1 MTLRDLIQK
10 VVPIRFRQS
19 VGLWT
24 IQQASRSKWL
34 LYPYLFLLCGDYP
47 RNMQL
52 LSSGRC
58 CVFYGGLYI
67 CAPRD
72 GALTFMEVLQ
82 ENVYERVYRPG
93 EGDTVIDV
101 GAYVGMF
108 SIMAA
113 QQVGITGRV
122 YSVEPSRR
130 NHEFIEWNALYSPVP
145 MNIHLIPI
153 ALSNATGYG
162 QLTKSDASPCHQLTQ
177 RRDKTTEEVRIET
190 MDNMVDQLGI
200 DKVDFI
206 KIDVE
211 GSELKVLQGATNTLR
226 NNRLHLAI
234 AAYHDLDT
242 GEPELPQVRKLLE
255 DAGFRVQVI
264 KGYVYA
270 DNCTT
275 TKAEANGGA

>member
-10 VVPIRFRQS
+10 VAPIRFRQS

-47 RNMQL
+47 RNMEL
-52 LSSGRC
+52 LPWNVCAVRYRGYLIR
-58 CVFYGGLYI
+58 
-67 CAPRD
+67 APRD

-82 ENVYERVYRPG
+82 EDVYGRAHHPAR
-93 EGDTVIDV
+93 GDTVIDV

-108 SIMAA
+108 SVKMSSR
-113 QQVGITGRV
+113 VGGDGKV
-122 YSVEPSRR
+122 FAVEPSQGNLTFLYR
-130 NHEFIEWNALYSPVP
+130 NIGHRHNVTCVPVALGAS
-145 MNIHLIPI
+145 I
-153 ALSNATGYG
+153 GYG
-162 QLTKSDASPCHQLTQ
+162 QLTKSDASPCHQLTT
-177 RRDKTTEEVRIET
+177 RKDWGTEEVRIET
-190 MDNMVDQLGI
+190 MDGMVALLEI

-206 KIDVE
+206 KIDAE

-242 GEPELPQVRKLLE
+242 GEPELPQVCELLE

-270 DNCTT
+270 DNYTT
-275 TKAEANGGA
+275 RATNG

>member
-47 RNMQL
+47 RNMEL
-52 LSSGRC
+52 LPRNVCSVRYRGWR
-58 CVFYGGLYI
+58 I
-67 CAPRD
+67 RAPRD

-82 ENVYERVYRPG
+82 EDVYSRTHHPG
-93 EGDTVIDV
+93 QGDTVIDV

-108 SIMAA
+108 SIKASLR
-113 QQVGITGRV
+113 VGGDGKV
-122 YSVEPSRR
+122 FAVEPSQVNLNFLYWNTGRR
-130 NHEFIEWNALYSPVP
+130 DNVIRVPVALGSC
-145 MNIHLIPI
+145 
-153 ALSNATGYG
+153 TGYG
-162 QLTKSDASPCHQLTQ
+162 RLTSTDASPCHQLTKRQ
-177 RRDKTTEEVRIET
+177 YTGTERVCIET
-190 MDNMVDQLGI
+190 MDDMVARLEI

-206 KIDVE
+206 KIDAE

-242 GEPELPQVRKLLE
+242 GEPELPQVCKLLE

-270 DNCTT
+270 TNS
-275 TKAEANGGA
+275 ENEG

>member
-10 VVPIRFRQS
+10 VVPIRYRQS

-47 RNMQL
+47 RNMDL
-52 LSSGRC
+52 LPRNVCLVWYRGYAIR
-58 CVFYGGLYI
+58 
-67 CAPRD
+67 APRD
-72 GALTFMEVLQ
+72 GALTFMEVFQ
-82 ENVYERVYRPG
+82 ERVYDRVYSPS

-108 SIMAA
+108 SVMASY
-113 QQVGITGRV
+113 QVLGTGRV
-122 YSVEPSRR
+122 FAVEPSQSNNVYLNR
-130 NHEFIEWNALYSPVP
+130 NTHWRDNVTRVPVALG
-145 MNIHLIPI
+145 
-153 ALSNATGYG
+153 ACTGYW
-162 QLTKSDASPCHQLTQ
+162 QLTSTDASPCHQLTQ
-177 RRDKTTEEVRIET
+177 RRDKGTEEVRIET
-190 MDNMVDQLGI
+190 MDDMVARLGI

-234 AAYHDLDT
+234 AAYHDLET
-242 GEPELPQVRKLLE
+242 GEPELPQVCKLLV

-270 DNCTT
+270 DNCS
-275 TKAEANGGA
+275 EGE

>member
-47 RNMQL
+47 RNMEL
-52 LSSGRC
+52 LSGNRC
-58 CVFYGGLYI
+58 GVAYGWQFVI
-67 CAPRD
+67 APRD
-72 GALTFMEVLQ
+72 GALTFMEVFQ
-82 ENVYERVYRPG
+82 EEVYEKLYRPQ

-108 SIMAA
+108 SVKASYS
-113 QQVGITGRV
+113 VGSTGKV
-122 YSVEPSRR
+122 FAVEPSQDNYQYLRR
-130 NHEFIEWNALYSPVP
+130 NTERLPNVTLVPVALG
-145 MNIHLIPI
+145 
-153 ALSNATGYG
+153 ACTCYG
-162 QLTKSDASPCHQLTQ
+162 QLTSADASPCHQLTD
-177 RRDKTTEEVRIET
+177 REDKDTEEVRIET
-190 MDNMVDQLGI
+190 MDDMVARLEI

-206 KIDVE
+206 KIDAE
-211 GSELKVLQGATNTLR
+211 GSELKVLQGATITLR
-226 NNRLHLAI
+226 DNRLHVVV

-242 GEPELPQVRKLLE
+242 GEPELPQVCELLE
-255 DAGFRVQVI
+255 DAGFKVQVI

-270 DNCTT
+270 DNCTV
-275 TKAEANGGA
+275 GG

>member
-47 RNMQL
+47 RNFIL
-52 LSSGRC
+52 LTGDRC
-58 CVFYGGLYI
+58 GVDYGWQFVI
-67 CAPRD
+67 APRD
-72 GALTFMEVLQ
+72 GALTFMEVFQ
-82 ENVYERVYRPG
+82 EEVYERVYRPQ

-108 SIMAA
+108 SVKASYE
-113 QQVGITGRV
+113 VRGTGRV
-122 YSVEPSRR
+122 FAVEPSLDNEQYLRR
-130 NHEFIEWNALYSPVP
+130 NTKRLRNITCVPVALG
-145 MNIHLIPI
+145 
-153 ALSNATGYG
+153 ACTGYG
-162 QLTKSDASPCHQLTQ
+162 RLTAADASPCHQLTQ
-177 RRDKTTEEVRIET
+177 RKDKGTEEVRIET
-190 MDNMVDQLGI
+190 MDDMVARLEIG
-200 DKVDFI
+200 KVDFI
-206 KIDVE
+206 KIDAE

-242 GEPELPQVRKLLE
+242 GEPELPQVCKLLE
-255 DAGFRVQVI
+255 DVGFRVQVI

-270 DNCTT
+270 DNCLTP
-275 TKAEANGGA
+275 EAR

>member
-47 RNMQL
+47 RNMEL
-52 LSSGRC
+52 FPYNNCIVNYEGH
-58 CVFYGGLYI
+58 YI
-67 CAPRD
+67 TAPRD

-82 ENVYERVYRPG
+82 ENVYERVYQPSQ
-93 EGDTVIDV
+93 GDIVIDV

-108 SIMAA
+108 SIKAA
-113 QQVGITGRV
+113 LQVQRTGRV
-122 YSVEPSRR
+122 FAVEPSQVNHSYLYTNTRR
-130 NHEFIEWNALYSPVP
+130 HDNIIRIPVALGA
-145 MNIHLIPI
+145 H
-153 ALSNATGYG
+153 AGYG
-162 QLTKSDASPCHQLTQ
+162 QLTSTDASPCHQLTQ
-177 RRDKTTEEVRIET
+177 RRDKNTEEVRIDT
-190 MDNMVDQLGI
+190 LDNLVAQLGI

-206 KIDVE
+206 KIDAE

-242 GEPELPQVRKLLE
+242 GEPELPQVCKLLE

-270 DNCTT
+270 DNFTVG
-275 TKAEANGGA
+275 EYDG

>member
-24 IQQASRSKWL
+24 IKQASRSKWL

-47 RNMQL
+47 RNMIL
-52 LSSGRC
+52 LPRNRC
-58 CVFYGGLYI
+58 SVPYGGRLI
-67 CAPRD
+67 EAPRD

-82 ENVYERVYRPG
+82 ENVYGRIHCPLP
-93 EGDTVIDV
+93 GDTVLDV

-108 SIMAA
+108 TVMAA
-113 QQVGITGRV
+113 LEVWYGGKVFAI
-122 YSVEPSRR
+122 EPSYSNNEFLRR
-130 NHEFIEWNALYSPVP
+130 NVGSMAGVTRVPVALGAS
-145 MNIHLIPI
+145 
-153 ALSNATGYG
+153 TGYG
-162 QLTKSDASPCHQLTQ
+162 RLTSTDASPCHQVTQ
-177 RRDKTTEEVRIET
+177 RQDKDTEEVRIET
-190 MDNMVDQLGI
+190 MDDMVARLEI

-242 GEPELPQVRKLLE
+242 GEPELPQVCELLE

-270 DNCTT
+270 DNCSM
-275 TKAEANGGA
+275 EVE

>member
-10 VVPIRFRQS
+10 VVPIRYRQS

-47 RNMQL
+47 RNMEL
-52 LSSGRC
+52 FPYSNCIVG
-58 CVFYGGLYI
+58 YDGHYI
-67 CAPRD
+67 TAPRD

-82 ENVYERVYRPG
+82 EKVYERVHRPQ

-108 SIMAA
+108 SVQASLR
-113 QQVGITGRV
+113 VGAGGKIL
-122 YSVEPSRR
+122 SIEPSQVNQSYLYTNTRR
-130 NHEFIEWNALYSPVP
+130 HRNIIRVPVALGDE
-145 MNIHLIPI
+145 
-153 ALSNATGYG
+153 TGYG
-162 QLTKSDASPCHQLTQ
+162 QLTSTDASPCHQLTQ
-177 RRDKTTEEVRIET
+177 RRDKGTEEVRIET
-190 MDNMVDQLGI
+190 MDGMVARLEI

-206 KIDVE
+206 KIDAE

-234 AAYHDLDT
+234 AAYHDLET
-242 GEPELPQVRKLLE
+242 GEPELPQVCRLLE

-270 DNCTT
+270 DNYSTT
-275 TKAEANGGA
+275 NSEAG

>member
-47 RNMQL
+47 RNMRL
-52 LSSGRC
+52 GSNNGC
-58 CVFYGGLYI
+58 YVCYEGVYI
-67 CAPRD
+67 HAPRD
-72 GALTFMEVLQ
+72 GALTFIEVLQ
-82 ENVYERVYRPG
+82 ENVYGRVYSPSDR
-93 EGDTVIDV
+93 DTVIDV

-108 SIMAA
+108 SVKASL
-113 QQVGITGRV
+113 QVGLNGRV
-122 YSVEPSRR
+122 VAVEPSKG
-130 NHEFIEWNALYSPVP
+130 NYGLLCWNTRHRTNTISVPVALGAS
-145 MNIHLIPI
+145 
-153 ALSNATGYG
+153 TGYG
-162 QLTKSDASPCHQLTQ
+162 RLTSTDASPCHQLTD
-177 RRDKTTEEVRIET
+177 RRDKGTEEVRIET
-190 MDNMVDQLGI
+190 MDDMVARLGI

-242 GEPELPQVRKLLE
+242 GEPELPQVCELLE

-270 DNCTT
+270 TNYSTT
-275 TKAEANGGA
+275 ELEAEK

>member
-1 MTLRDLIQK
+1 MTLRDIIQK

-47 RNMQL
+47 RNMDL
-52 LSSGRC
+52 LPGNVCTVWYRG
-58 CVFYGGLYI
+58 YYI
-67 CAPRD
+67 RAPRD
-72 GALTFMEVLQ
+72 GALTFMEVFQ
-82 ENVYERVYRPG
+82 EGVYERVHRPQ

-108 SIMAA
+108 SVRASY
-113 QQVGITGRV
+113 RV
-122 YSVEPSRR
+122 LSAGKVFAIEPSQSSNVYLDR
-130 NHEFIEWNALYSPVP
+130 NTFWRKNVTRVPVALGAKS
-145 MNIHLIPI
+145 
-153 ALSNATGYG
+153 GYG
-162 QLTKSDASPCHQLTQ
+162 RLTSTDASPCHQLTQ
-177 RRDKTTEEVRIET
+177 REDKDTEEVRIET
-190 MDNMVDQLGI
+190 LDDMVARLGVG
-200 DKVDFI
+200 KVDFI

-211 GSELKVLQGATNTLR
+211 GSELAVLQGATETLR

-242 GEPELPQVRKLLE
+242 GEPELVPVCELLGA
-255 DAGFRVQVI
+255 AGFEVQVI

-270 DNCTT
+270 DNY
-275 TKAEANGGA
+275 GGR

>member
-52 LSSGRC
+52 ESNNRC
-58 CVFYGGLYI
+58 CVSYQGVNI
-67 CAPRD
+67 HAPRD

-82 ENVYERVYRPG
+82 ENVYGRIHSPQD
-93 EGDTVIDV
+93 GDTVIDV

-108 SIMAA
+108 SVKTVVDMR
-113 QQVGITGRV
+113 GTGRV
-122 YSVEPSRR
+122 ISVEPSPANSAYLLQNTLGFNVIRVPV
-130 NHEFIEWNALYSPVP
+130 ALGAS
-145 MNIHLIPI
+145 
-153 ALSNATGYG
+153 AGYG
-162 QLTKSDASPCHQLTQ
+162 RLTKSDASPCHQLTQ
-177 RRDKTTEEVRIET
+177 RRDRDTEEVRIET
-190 MDNMVDQLGI
+190 MDGMVARLEI
-200 DKVDFI
+200 DKVDFV
-206 KIDVE
+206 KIDAE
-211 GSELKVLQGATNTLR
+211 GSELKVLQGATNTLG

-270 DNCTT
+270 DNFTVG
-275 TKAEANGGA
+275 EYDG

>member
-1 MTLRDLIQK
+1 MNPMTLRDLIQK

-34 LYPYLFLLCGDYP
+34 LYPYLVLLCGDYP
-47 RNMQL
+47 RNMEL
-52 LSSGRC
+52 LPGNVCTVWYRG
-58 CVFYGGLYI
+58 YYI
-67 CAPRD
+67 RAPRD
-72 GALTFMEVLQ
+72 GALTFMEVFQ
-82 ENVYERVYRPG
+82 EQVYNRVYRLM

-108 SIMAA
+108 SVKAFYE
-113 QQVGITGRV
+113 VRSTGRIFA
-122 YSVEPSRR
+122 VEPSSSNNVYLRR
-130 NHEFIEWNALYSPVP
+130 NIYWRDSITHVPVALGAS
-145 MNIHLIPI
+145 
-153 ALSNATGYG
+153 TGYG
-162 QLTKSDASPCHQLTQ
+162 RLTATDASPCHQLTE
-177 RRDKTTEEVRIET
+177 RRDKGTEEVRIET
-190 MDNMVDQLGI
+190 MDDMVARLEI

-206 KIDVE
+206 KIDAE

-242 GEPELPQVRKLLE
+242 GEPELPQVCKLLE

-264 KGYVYA
+264 KCYVYA
-270 DNCTT
+270 DNYP
-275 TKAEANGGA
+275 

>member
-19 VGLWT
+19 IGLWT

-47 RNMQL
+47 RNME
-52 LSSGRC
+52 SRP
-58 CVFYGGLYI
+58 YGNYMVRYQGHGIY
-67 CAPRD
+67 APRD
-72 GALTFMEVLQ
+72 GTLTFMEVLQ
-82 ENVYERVYRPG
+82 EEVYERVHRPQ
-93 EGDTVIDV
+93 EGDTVVDV

-108 SIMAA
+108 TVKSALRLSSS
-113 QQVGITGRV
+113 GRV
-122 YSVEPSRR
+122 FAVEPAQDNFGYLSLNTRGLANVTR
-130 NHEFIEWNALYSPVP
+130 VPVALG
-145 MNIHLIPI
+145 
-153 ALSNATGYG
+153 AETGYG
-162 QLTKSDASPCHQLTQ
+162 QLTSTDASPCHQLTQ
-177 RRDKTTEEVRIET
+177 RQDKGTEEVRIET
-190 MDNMVDQLGI
+190 MDDMVARLEI

-211 GSELKVLQGATNTLR
+211 GSELKVLQGATKTLR

-234 AAYHDLDT
+234 AAYHDLET

-264 KGYVYA
+264 KDYVYA

-275 TKAEANGGA
+275 GTTND

>member
-34 LYPYLFLLCGDYP
+34 LYPYLVLLCGDYP
-47 RNMQL
+47 RNMRL
-52 LSSGRC
+52 LPSGHC
-58 CVFYGGLYI
+58 TVDYKGDWI
-67 CAPRD
+67 IAPCD

-82 ENVYERVYRPG
+82 EEVYERVYRPV

-108 SIMAA
+108 SIKAA
-113 QQVGITGRV
+113 QQVRGEGRV
-122 YSVEPSRR
+122 YAVEPSQV
-130 NHEFIEWNALYSPVP
+130 NYAYLAANAFGNDTITRVSV
-145 MNIHLIPI
+145 
-153 ALSNATGYG
+153 ALGDCTNYG
-162 QLTKSDASPCHQLTQ
+162 RLTTSDASPCHQLTE
-177 RRDKTTEEVRIET
+177 RRDKGTEEVRIET
-190 MDNMVDQLGI
+190 MDDMVARLEI

-206 KIDVE
+206 KIDAE
-211 GSELKVLQGATNTLR
+211 GSELKVLQGATNTLG

-242 GEPELPQVRKLLE
+242 GEPELPQICELLE
-255 DAGFRVQVI
+255 GAGFRVQVI

-270 DNCTT
+270 TNW
-275 TKAEANGGA
+275 ENEG